1 MELGHG
7 IMFVGTQQRLTYNNR
22 HYYVDIVLYNKI
34 SRLYVLIE
42 LKNRKLMPEAG
53 GQLNMYVNY
62 YANEVND
69 ENDNPQIG
77 IIPCR
82 DKGNC
87 DIQYAL
93 GGIINQIFASK
104 YVLYMQNK
112 EQLIARVEKC
122 LENRMETRNKIF
134 KKIY

>member
-1 MELGHG
+1 
-7 IMFVGTQQRLTYNNR
+7 MFVGTQQRLTYNNR

-42 LKNRKLMPEAG
+42 LKTTKLMSEAA

-112 EQLIARVEKC
+112 EQLIARVE
-122 LENRMETRNKIF
+122 NVWKIEWRRGIKYL
-134 KKIY
+134 KKFIN